1 MVAALLPSLSQVFPE
16 RFHHTWT
23 RLHAASLRELLQPDP
38 FVDAAPIDSQLPGHF
53 GHFHPRRLHFLDR
66 LKQLDLLLAM
76 LFDHF
81 PAVLN
86 DPGPN
91 LDLPGPLL
99 ALLVCR
105 GRRLAR

>member
-1 MVAALLPSLSQVFPE
+1 MEGILSLTLRKKVNKKFGGRMKAMVSGGAPLNPDVGLFFQAMGLP
-16 RFHHTWT
+16 
-23 RLHAASLRELLQPDP
+23 
-38 FVDAAPIDSQLPGHF
+38 
-53 GHFHPRRLHFLDR
+53 
-66 LKQLDLLLAM
+66 M
-76 LFDHF
+76 LFDRF

-105 GRRLAR
+105 WRRLAR